1 MTEPAPGTR
10 AADGDVLEDDRP
22 VPVLRRSA
30 LAQDVLLFC
39 VAFSAGALFYVLV
52 RLMSGDEMHV
62 WGIGLSD
69 EVLLSGLV
77 AGELFILWNNGLRQG
92 LRGHSIGKHREG
104 LVVVDTET
112 DEPTGLGRGLLR
124 GAVMV
129 LLLDLSLAA
138 VPVNLPT
145 VLRRATPDAWHVGGA
160 AYLALLV
167 LLVPIVLGSGRGLAD
182 RISRTRVERATG
194 AGAHTRPEHLR
205 ALVVLDVIGVL
216 GVVAVCSTYL
226 SFYWPLLWRFP
237 HPW

>member
-1 MTEPAPGTR
+1 MTDPAPGTR
-10 AADGDVLEDDRP
+10 SAADDVLQDDRP
-22 VPVLRRSA
+22 VSVLRRSA

-77 AGELFILWNNGLRQG
+77 AGELFVLWNNGLRQG

-104 LVVVDTET
+104 LMVVDAA
-112 DEPTGLGRGLLR
+112 TGRPAGPWRGLLR

-129 LLLDLSLAA
+129 VLLDLALAA

-145 VLRRATPDAWHVGGA
+145 VLRRATPDAWHFGGA

-167 LLVPIVLGSGRGLAD
+167 LLVPVVLGAGRGLAD
-182 RISRTRVERATG
+182 RVARTRVERATG
-194 AGAHTRPEHLR
+194 LDAHTRPERLR
-205 ALVVLDVIGVL
+205 ALVVLDVVGVL

-237 HPW
+237 KPW